1 MNVAKRQMRT
11 SLRLQSVLGAIAL
24 MAGVFAWSPTATT
37 SAASPGPTISLM
49 IDGKGIDT
57 EVTPRIVQQR
67 MLVPLRAV
75 AENTGV
81 DVEYAASTGRVTLK
95 TPIHSTAVFVGKKTA
110 YKDGKIFELDAAPII
125 VQGRTLVPVRFVSEA
140 LGYKVTWD
148 AKAGVAQ
155 VQTKKQPRQQAE
167 SEDRFTKNPYVVKAG
182 DSLSTVAKSH
192 DTTVKEMKQNNILKS
207 EQLYVG
213 QILYLPEDAN
223 ASKNPLNKW
232 VSDQRLLSKQNQF
245 PIEQEELE
253 SPLFN
258 TYGDGRTWGA
268 DANGRNHEG
277 IDIMAD
283 KGTPVYSSTS
293 GTINRIGWNTY
304 GGWRI
309 NITDSSGKY
318 KLYYAHL
325 DAYAPG
331 LKNGSKVKAGQLI
344 GFVGDSGYGTR
355 GTEGKF
361 APHLHFGLY
370 QASTNQPLNPFYYL
384 KYWEINQ
391 SNNRSV

>member
-1 MNVAKRQMRT
+1 MAKRQMRA
-11 SLRLQSVLGAIAL
+11 SLRLQTVLGAIAL
-24 MAGVFAWSPTATT
+24 MAGIFMFSPTATT

-49 IDGKGIDT
+49 IDGKGIET
-57 EVTPRIVQQR
+57 EVTPRIVQRR

-110 YKDGKIFELDAAPII
+110 YKDGKTFALDAAPVI
-125 VQGRTLVPVRFVSEA
+125 VQGRTLVPIRFVSEA
-140 LGYKVTWD
+140 LGYQVTWD
-148 AKAGVAQ
+148 AQAGVAS
-155 VQTKKQPRQQAE
+155 VHTQQIE
-167 SEDRFTKNPYVVKAG
+167 LVTEDDDLYKDNPYVVKAG
-182 DSLSTVAKSH
+182 DSLSTIAKNH
-192 DTTVKEMKQNNILKS
+192 DTTVSDIKDNNTLKS
-207 EQLYVG
+207 QQLYVG
-213 QILYLPEDAN
+213 QMIYLPEDADD
-223 ASKNPLNKW
+223 SKNPLTKF
-232 VSDQRLLSKQNQF
+232 VSEKRLLADENQF
-245 PIEQEELE
+245 PISQENEK
-253 SPLFN
+253 SPLLD

-268 DANGRNHEG
+268 DAAGRNHEG

-283 KGTPVYSSTS
+283 KGTPVYASSS

-309 NITDSSGKY
+309 NITDASGKY

-331 LKNGSKVKAGQLI
+331 LKYGTKVKAGQLI
-344 GFVGDSGYGTR
+344 GFVGDSGYGSR

-370 QASTNQPLNPFYYL
+370 QASNDRPLNPFYYL
-384 KYWEINQ
+384 KYWEL
-391 SNNRSV
+391 NNRPV